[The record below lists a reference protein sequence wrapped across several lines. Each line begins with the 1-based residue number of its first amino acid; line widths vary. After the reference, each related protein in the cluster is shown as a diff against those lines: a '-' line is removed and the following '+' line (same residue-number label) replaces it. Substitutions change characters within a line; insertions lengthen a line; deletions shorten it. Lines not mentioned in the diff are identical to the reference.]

1 MTVVKDLEK
10 VDKMWL
16 DRWLLYMT

>member
-1 MTVVKDLEK
+1 MDAVKDIEN

-16 DRWLLYMT
+16 DRWLLYDT